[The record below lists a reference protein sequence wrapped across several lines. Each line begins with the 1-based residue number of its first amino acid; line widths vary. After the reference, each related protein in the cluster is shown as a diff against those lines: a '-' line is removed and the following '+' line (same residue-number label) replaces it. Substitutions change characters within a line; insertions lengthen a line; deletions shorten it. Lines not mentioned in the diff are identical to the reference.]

1 MKISVARAA
10 RCAVSFITRDF
21 SPFGETG
28 KRVMTSGWERVCLDQ
43 RRHAVVLAGS
53 FARALGLAVL
63 GIGLMAI
70 GWPASIAGVA
80 LQAVGAGVALRAVW
94 NWEQT
99 RVVLTTEKLFVVHGT
114 LRRRAAAVR
123 LARIGTVEI
132 EQGLLGRLLGYG
144 TIVAGDLEI
153 EYVPEPRRVYGLV
166 ERLSA

>member
-1 MKISVARAA
+1 MV
-10 RCAVSFITRDF
+10 
-21 SPFGETG
+21 
-28 KRVMTSGWERVCLDQ
+28 TSGWERVCLDQ
-43 RRHAVVLAGS
+43 RRHAIVLAGP

-70 GWPASIAGVA
+70 GWPASIAGVF
-80 LQAVGAGVALRAVW
+80 LQALAAGVALRAVW

-123 LARIGTVEI
+123 LARIGAVEI
-132 EQGLLGRLLGYG
+132 EQSLLGRLLGYG
-144 TIVAGDLEI
+144 TILAGELEI
-153 EYVPEPRRVYGLV
+153 EYVPGPRRVYGLV